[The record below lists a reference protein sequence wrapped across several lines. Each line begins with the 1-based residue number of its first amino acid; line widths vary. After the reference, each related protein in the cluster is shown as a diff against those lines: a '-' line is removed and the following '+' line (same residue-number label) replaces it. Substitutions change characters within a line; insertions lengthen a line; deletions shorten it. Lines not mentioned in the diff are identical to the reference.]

1 MLLLKFTTENL
12 ADGLI
17 FTIFGFCI
25 VMLVLLLITFVLYV
39 FSWVV
44 NGAEKKK
51 ASANKAEEIK
61 EEVVAPTVAAEP
73 VPVPQV
79 TDDTELV
86 AVITAAIAASLNTT
100 SDKLVVRSIRKV
112 NSWKKESIREKNKG
126 LI

>member
-1 MLLLKFTTENL
+1 MLLLKLTTENL

-25 VMLVLLLITFVLYV
+25 VMLVLLLITFVLYI
-39 FSWVV
+39 FSWIV

-51 ASANKAEEIK
+51 ASANRVEEIK
-61 EEVVAPTVAAEP
+61 EEVVAPTVVAE
-73 VPVPQV
+73 PVPQV